1 MLNFKLANIVQDREL
16 LELAREMA
24 DRILEKDPDLEAM
37 ENTGLKQ
44 FLQAQHGK
52 TQWSKIS

>member
-1 MLNFKLANIVQDREL
+1 LANIVQDREL

-24 DRILEKDPDLEAM
+24 ERILDKDPDLEAA
-37 ENTGLKQ
+37 ENAGLKH